1 MPQKITANLVRV
13 KRWGKISLDLVVILN
28 LGKPYGLKDQIYQGV
43 LFVLRVTRS
52 ILEGRSIDYISDN
65 ITR

>member
-1 MPQKITANLVRV
+1 MVRV
-13 KRWGKISLDLVVILN
+13 KKWGKSSQGLIAILD
-28 LGKPYGLKDQIYQGV
+28 LGKPYGLKDQINQGV
-43 LFVLRVTRS
+43 LYVLRVTRS

>member
-1 MPQKITANLVRV
+1 MVRV
-13 KRWGKISLDLVVILN
+13 KKWGKSSQGLIAILD

-43 LFVLRVTRS
+43 LFVLRVSRS

>member
-1 MPQKITANLVRV
+1 MVRV
-13 KRWGKISLDLVVILN
+13 KKWGKSSLGLIVILD

-43 LFVLRVTRS
+43 HYVLRVTRS
-52 ILEGRSIDYISDN
+52 NLEGGSIDYISDN